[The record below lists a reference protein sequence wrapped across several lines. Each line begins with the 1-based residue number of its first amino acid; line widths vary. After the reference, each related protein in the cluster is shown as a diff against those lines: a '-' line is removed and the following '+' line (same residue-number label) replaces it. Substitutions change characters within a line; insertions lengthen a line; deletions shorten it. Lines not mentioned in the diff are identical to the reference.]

1 MFAELSDMLVSPFT
15 RDLSLK
21 QMGLAFILFIVIA
34 VLALDTLNI
43 LLALDTL
50 NILKEGLQN
59 G

>member
-43 LLALDTL
+43 L
-50 NILKEGLQN
+50 KEGLQN